1 MQKYIISF
9 IFDSMMNIFKIPK
22 IESEDYHSQSMFILS
37 YRVYI
42 LGLLVFSTFTLLHI
56 QSIGPNFWISIVLTA
71 LSISA
76 LWYMKRFGKHLFIS
90 KTTII
95 VATIIIQYNI
105 YTLNNPDRFIDLIW
119 IIIIVLY
126 GFYTINIY
134 WGIVIL
140 VGNFIGLI
148 LYQVVKGDVVHEP
161 LSNYDFSMQ
170 VDYYLSTILG
180 CLLISYLLILFFKTQ
195 NITNLKYRV
204 TNKKLREN
212 NKIVIQQNHE
222 KTIMLKEIHHRV
234 KNNLQVIT
242 SLLRL
247 QSKDIEDPEI
257 IKQFK
262 EATNRVIAMSLIHE
276 KIYQTKDLSK
286 IDISSYFR
294 TLTNELI
301 RSYSVEIPIETNIK
315 ADLKFITP
323 DYMVPLALLLNELTS
338 NSLKHGFKDKDNG
351 SISIELREQGNSI
364 EFFYADNG
372 HWDGKDDKISFGL
385 ELIDTLTEQLDGHFE
400 RETKDGTYYHFT
412 FPNNL

>member
-1 MQKYIISF
+1 MRIL
-9 IFDSMMNIFKIPK
+9 KIPE

-42 LGLLVFSTFTLLHI
+42 LGLLVFSTFMLLHI
-56 QSIGPNFWISIVLTA
+56 KDFGPNFWISLTLTI

-76 LWYMKRFGKHLFIS
+76 LWYMKRFGKHLLIS
-90 KTTII
+90 KITII
-95 VATIIIQYNI
+95 VATAIIQYNI
-105 YTLNNPDRFIDLIW
+105 YSLNNPDRFIDLMW

-140 VGNFIGLI
+140 VTNFIGLI
-148 LYQVVKGDVVHEP
+148 LYQALLSVNDYDKLNEGIKP
-161 LSNYDFSMQ
+161 LSEFSTKMQ
-170 VDYYLSTILG
+170 IDYYLSAVLG

-195 NITNLKYRV
+195 NITNLKFRV

-222 KTIMLKEIHHRV
+222 KTVMLKEIHHRV

-247 QSKDIEDPEI
+247 QSKDIDDPEI
-257 IKQFK
+257 IRQFK

-315 ADLKFITP
+315 ADLRFITP

-338 NSLKHGFKDKDNG
+338 NSLKHGFKDKTNG
-351 SISIELREQGNSI
+351 SISIELRELGNVI
-364 EFFYADNG
+364 EFFYSDNG

-385 ELIDTLTEQLDGHFE
+385 ELIDTLTEQLDGNFE
-400 RETKDGTYYHFT
+400 REIDDGTFYRFN